1 MRARNWALIALLAV
15 LTVPVSGWT
24 AVYTFTDKD
33 FYGGASW
40 GTMTIGQEGVA
51 ANQIAIRFDFLP
63 TSTDIVRG
71 EVTGFGFSFEGAVPV
86 SISNPYPAGS
96 RLDLDWTVLD
106 KNSPNALFPGV
117 ANGDEFDPA
126 ITSNDF
132 MFGATE
138 GDASNFTPPGIG
150 IGQFDVFYLNF
161 AQNVTEDDVILT
173 GIRLQ
178 GIDGEVNEGSLFL
191 AGRTPGTPVSEPG
204 TLMLLGSGLVSLAV
218 MGRRYRRG

>member
-1 MRARNWALIALLAV
+1 MRARSRALLALLAV
-15 LTVPVSGWT
+15 LTVPVSGWS
-24 AVYTFTDKD
+24 AVYTFTDRD

-40 GTMTIGQEGVA
+40 GTMTIDQEGVA
-51 ANQIAIRFDFLP
+51 ANQLAIRFEFLP

-71 EVTGFGFSFEGAVPV
+71 EATGFGFSFEGEVPI
-86 SISNPYPAGS
+86 SISNPNLADT

-106 KNSPNALFPGV
+106 KKSPEAMFPGV

-126 ITSNDF
+126 INSNDF

-138 GDASNFTPPGIG
+138 GDASNFSPPGIG
-150 IGQFDVFYLNF
+150 IGQADVFYLNF

-178 GIDGEVNEGSLFL
+178 GLDGAVNEGSLFL

-204 TLMLLGSGLVSLAV
+204 TLMLIGSGLVSLAV